1 MTPIEKY
8 KDIDLSKLPEKAVEK
23 VKEIAGYLNDSK
35 LKNATDA
42 DSKEAY
48 KAAENSMERLYS
60 NIAEKYPESIKSKV
74 AKAPEPKTPKA
85 IAKKVAQASIVQ
97 PKKGKSTASAK
108 PTKRADKMLLAQKI
122 YKKGEETW
130 QEAIKRANK
139 ILQEEKKSAVKNAN
153 KQYKKL
159 QAFLAKHPIKK
170 GATDIERDAPRKA
183 LPIGKR
189 TAKKSGKTYY
199 EYRENRTDR
208 NRKGYP
214 YLKLGGMLH
223 GAGNFAK
230 GGKIHDPADL
240 YAQLNEAENNF
251 SKDNGAEYNRLLALI
266 SENRANYY
274 KALNEAENNFS
285 KDNGAEYN
293 RLYSMR
299 NKFAKG
305 GTLKKKDLFGDGGM
319 KDLFED
325 YDNMPPKLRRIY
337 DNNQD
342 VFMDG
347 GYAELEKVLKQMEA
361 EGYTFDYG
369 LSGEAYGLRPIGT
382 NLNDLEGY
390 EEFAK
395 GGVVN
400 YSIMDNRN
408 GKVVKGGFATENE
421 AKKHMY
427 SLFEKSPKE
436 AFYYSIKT
444 EKFAKGGKM
453 ASKPFQKK

>member
-1 MTPIEKY
+1 MK
-8 KDIDLSKLPEKAVEK
+8 SKLF
-23 VKEIAGYLNDSK
+23 
-35 LKNATDA
+35 T
-42 DSKEAY
+42 
-48 KAAENSMERLYS
+48 
-60 NIAEKYPESIKSKV
+60 
-74 AKAPEPKTPKA
+74 
-85 IAKKVAQASIVQ
+85 ASI
-97 PKKGKSTASAK
+97 
-108 PTKRADKMLLAQKI
+108 DKMLFKQYPMGSDLAKQKVVAKI
-122 YKKGEETW
+122 FNPAGVGRWYLLNSDPNDPDYLWVIADLFGGIDIGSVSRKELENVRVQTEYTKRFKMEGMPLERDLYFTPVNALELYKG
-130 QEAIKRANK
+130 
-139 ILQEEKKSAVKNAN
+139 LQE
-153 KQYKKL
+153 
-159 QAFLAKHPIKK
+159 
-170 GATDIERDAPRKA
+170 
-183 LPIGKR
+183 GKF
-189 TAKKSGKTYY
+189 Y
-199 EYRENRTDR
+199 
-208 NRKGYP
+208 
-214 YLKLGGMLH
+214 
-223 GAGNFAK
+223 AK

-299 NKFAKG
+299 NKFAHG
-305 GTLKKKDLFGDGGM
+305 GTVKKKDLFGDGGM

-347 GYAELEKVLKQMEA
+347 DYAELEKVLKQMEA

>member
-139 ILQEEKKSAVKNAN
+139 ILQEEKAKAVKNAN

-214 YLKLGGMLH
+214 YLKLGGMMH
-223 GAGNFAK
+223 GAGNFGK
-230 GGKIHDPADL
+230 GGEL
-240 YAQLNEAENNF
+240 
-251 SKDNGAEYNRLLALI
+251 SKLAP
-266 SENRANYY
+266 
-274 KALNEAENNFS
+274 KS
-285 KDNGAEYN
+285 KTH
-293 RLYSMR
+293 R
-299 NKFAKG
+299 N
-305 GTLKKKDLFGDGGM
+305 D
-319 KDLFED
+319 
-325 YDNMPPKLRRIY
+325 
-337 DNNQD
+337 
-342 VFMDG
+342 
-347 GYAELEKVLKQMEA
+347 EK
-361 EGYTFDYG
+361 
-369 LSGEAYGLRPIGT
+369 
-382 NLNDLEGY
+382 
-390 EEFAK
+390 
-395 GGVVN
+395 
-400 YSIMDNRN
+400 
-408 GKVVKGGFATENE
+408 
-421 AKKHMY
+421 
-427 SLFEKSPKE
+427 
-436 AFYYSIKT
+436 
-444 EKFAKGGKM
+444 
-453 ASKPFQKK
+453 